1 METRTQVAAA
11 VAVILVL
18 VALVVAVLREAG
30 RAHQELL
37 LVTQPLTTVLAGAE
51 VVTNQVVVLV
61 RVVLGIK
68 VLLLSG
74 GDSNNA
80 LFCKSS

>member
-1 METRTQVAAA
+1 METRTQVAVA

-37 LVTQPLTTVLAGAE
+37 LVIPQLIMVMAEAE
-51 VVTNQVVVLV
+51 VVINQVVVLV